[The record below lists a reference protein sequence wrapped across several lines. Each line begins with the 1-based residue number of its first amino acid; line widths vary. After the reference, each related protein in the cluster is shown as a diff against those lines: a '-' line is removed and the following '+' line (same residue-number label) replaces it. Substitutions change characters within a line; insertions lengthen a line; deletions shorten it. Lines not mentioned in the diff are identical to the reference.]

1 MRCEVERSGSW
12 ARDEEMHRLEQGMRE
27 GMQLWLFP
35 LVRLIKKRKKG
46 KERKWGQG
54 NGQA

>member
-12 ARDEEMHRLEQGMRE
+12 ARDEEMQRLEQGMRE

-46 KERKWGQG
+46 KERKWGQR